1 MNILFAS
8 SEVTPLAKTGG
19 LGDVAAALPAELRAR
34 GHSVAVV
41 MPAYRGV
48 RDVLAGAEDTGLVV
62 EVPLGPA
69 RVAARIWEGE
79 TREGVK
85 LFLVRKD
92 EFFDRGGL
100 YGNEE
105 GDYTDNAARFIFFA
119 KVAAELAGR
128 IRPRPDLLHLNDWQ
142 TALAAPWVKHRGLP
156 LKTVFTIH
164 NMAYQGVFA
173 SWDHDLANLPHDWF
187 TAEGL
192 EFHGRLNLMKGALV
206 HADEITTVSPSY
218 AREIQGEEFGCGL
231 EGVLRGRGDRVSGIL
246 NGIDMALWDPARDPH
261 LPAPFSAAKPAGKK
275 ASRALVLERYGIEA
289 GPGQPVF
296 ACISRLVPQKGLDV
310 VARVVPR
317 LVARGGVFLLLGSGQ
332 PELEGQF
339 RALAAAHPGQV
350 GVRIGFDEPLAH
362 LIEAGSDF
370 FLMPSRF
377 EPCGLNQMY
386 SQRYGTVPIV
396 TRTGGLADSVD
407 DWNARTGAGTGIV
420 APACML
426 PALQKAVE
434 RAFKLYADAKALRA
448 VRRAGMGRDFSWAA
462 AARAYEAVYERAL
475 GIQPASTP

>member
-19 LGDVAAALPAELRAR
+19 LGDVAAALPSELRAR

-41 MPAYRGV
+41 MPAYRGLK
-48 RDVLAGAEDTGLVV
+48 DLLAGAKDTGLVV
-62 EVPLGPA
+62 EVPLGKA

-85 LFLVRKD
+85 LLLVRKD

-105 GDYTDNAARFIFFA
+105 GDYADNAARFIFFA
-119 KVAAELAGR
+119 KVVVELSAH
-128 IRPRPDLLHLNDWQ
+128 IRPRPELLHLNDWQ
-142 TALAAPWVKHRGLP
+142 TALAAPWVRHRGLP

-164 NMAYQGVFA
+164 NMAYQGFFA
-173 SWDHDLANLPHDWF
+173 GWDYDLTNLPQNWF
-187 TAEGL
+187 SADGL

-206 HADEITTVSPSY
+206 YADEITTVSPSY
-218 AREIQGEEFGCGL
+218 AREIQGPEFGCGL
-231 EGVLRGRGDRVSGIL
+231 DGVLRKRHDRLTGIL
-246 NGIDMALWDPARDPH
+246 NGIDTALWDPARDPH
-261 LPAPFSAAKPAGKK
+261 LPEKFSAGRMTGKK
-275 ASRALVLERYGIEA
+275 ASRTLVLERYGIEA
-289 GPGQPVF
+289 GPKQPVF

-310 VARVVPR
+310 VARLVPE
-317 LVARGGVFLLLGSGQ
+317 LVERGGVFLLLGSGQ
-332 PELEGQF
+332 PELEAQF

-350 GVRIGFDEPLAH
+350 GVHIGFDEPLAH
-362 LIEAGSDF
+362 LIEAGADF

-396 TRTGGLADSVD
+396 TRTGGLADSVE
-407 DWNARTGAGTGIV
+407 DWNEQTGEGTGIV
-420 APACML
+420 AEACTHA
-426 PALQKAVE
+426 ALQAAVE
-434 RAFKLYADAKALRA
+434 RAFKLYANARALREL
-448 VRRAGMGRDFSWAA
+448 RKAGMKRDFSWAA
-462 AARAYEAVYERAL
+462 AAQAYEMVYQRAL
-475 GIQPASTP
+475 GIQPAPAP